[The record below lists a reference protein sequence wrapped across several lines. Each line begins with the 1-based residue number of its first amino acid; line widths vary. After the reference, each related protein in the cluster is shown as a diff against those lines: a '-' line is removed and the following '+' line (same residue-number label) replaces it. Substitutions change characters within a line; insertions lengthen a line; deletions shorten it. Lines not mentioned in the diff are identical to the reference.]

1 MPDQMP
7 RGDPSSTTSS
17 STEGFA
23 RAPSPAPQQTAPRLA
38 DAPRAGVT
46 GTARATRRGS
56 PVRARDVPSA
66 ETDAKF
72 SVVGHQHAEGVFGGG
87 CGVVPAEF
95 GGEVTVV
102 VLDHDEDGTR
112 GEDVAG
118 GEDALGGAPRVDANN
133 LEEVVGAVRED
144 EAGGGHAALAVD
156 DAVELL
162 FLGRGFGARGGR
174 GGVGRARA
182 RGGVGRRAPGE
193 AHLAGFGLGEDDAR
207 RRARRG
213 RGRGLRLGDGGGG
226 YRANA
231 SRRAGAIC
239 GRALDARRGR
249 RRGRDRATC
258 RERLHR
264 DSRAGVR
271 EEGESGLRGEVRE
284 GCRWKMDRRGSR
296 RRARGFGRVACAR
309 SSGHVLEK
317 RLPVGNPRDPV
328 VRDEDPRNDSRTA
341 VYFRPTMHRCVITHA
356 DNSDSIGPVARN
368 RCARDVLVKIFSLQ
382 ARFLPATSRLRYRR
396 LCAAASSNLPTY
408 ARFASAVPARSPL

>member
-1 MPDQMP
+1 M
-7 RGDPSSTTSS
+7 
-17 STEGFA
+17 
-23 RAPSPAPQQTAPRLA
+23 
-38 DAPRAGVT
+38 
-46 GTARATRRGS
+46 
-56 PVRARDVPSA
+56 
-66 ETDAKF
+66 
-72 SVVGHQHAEGVFGGG
+72 
-87 CGVVPAEF
+87 PAEF

-182 RGGVGRRAPGE
+182 RVGGVGRRAPGE

-231 SRRAGAIC
+231 SRRAGRSADARLTRVADAAAVEIAR
-239 GRALDARRGR
+239 RAESACIVTRARGSRRGR
-249 RRGRDRATC
+249 
-258 RERLHR
+258 ERTP
-264 DSRAGVR
+264 
-271 EEGESGLRGEVRE
+271 
-284 GCRWKMDRRGSR
+284 RRGSR
-296 RRARGFGRVACAR
+296 RVRGGRWTDEGRGDAREDSVAWRARGRVAT
-309 SSGHVLEK
+309 SSKK

-356 DNSDSIGPVARN
+356 RQLGSYRTGREESMRKRRAREIFLTSGSVSPPRLLASDALSP
-368 RCARDVLVKIFSLQ
+368 
-382 ARFLPATSRLRYRR
+382 PLRGG
-396 LCAAASSNLPTY
+396 
-408 ARFASAVPARSPL
+408 VE